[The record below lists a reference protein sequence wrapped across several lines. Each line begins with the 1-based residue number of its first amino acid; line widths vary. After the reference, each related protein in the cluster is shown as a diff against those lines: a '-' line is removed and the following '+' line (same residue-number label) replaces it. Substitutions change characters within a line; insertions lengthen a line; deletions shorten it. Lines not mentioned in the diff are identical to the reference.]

1 MSDLI
6 DKLANAI
13 RRNIE
18 MVWQDLGWTVRSL
31 RRSSAFTITAI
42 IVAAMGIGATTAA
55 FTLLDHVMLRPLP
68 FNKPDQLTMVY
79 QTEMAKGYSRIVTSP
94 ANFRDWQSMSKSFE
108 SMGGYTGISVN
119 LSGEGVPQRLNGA
132 AITSDVLTVLDV
144 RPAVGRGFNAED
156 DRVGAP
162 DSVLLS
168 DSLARALFGSAPAAL
183 NRTIRLDN
191 QTHTIIGVMP
201 AGFAFPS
208 REMQLWTSLR
218 FPDSVFT
225 DPEDRANLYVSVVAR
240 LRQGVSVDQARSDMN
255 IVAQHLERTYPKEN
269 AGVGSTVV
277 GLQDVISPQSR
288 MLVVAVFGAA
298 FCVILIAC
306 ANLANLLFA
315 RFMVRKQ
322 EIAVR
327 IALGAVRQRIL
338 RQLLTENLVLAI
350 AGGVVGLLLGA
361 IATPSLARL
370 VPDALPIS
378 GLPHMNLRVF
388 AFTAA
393 LTILTCVA
401 FGVAPALRASR
412 QIDLNTLRARSTVA
426 GRSDRIRTMLVLAEV
441 ICTIVLLVGSAL
453 LVKALWRVQSVDP
466 GFRTDN
472 VLTLRTALPL
482 PKYSEGTSRT
492 QFYSEVLTR
501 TRALPGV
508 TSAAYISFLPMVFR
522 GGIFPVTVP
531 GVTDK
536 ESAAQATIRFV
547 TPDFFSTLRIPL
559 RRGRD
564 VSEQDKLTV
573 PFVAVISESLAQR
586 LWPGQDPV
594 GRQLNVAFF
603 DRTVVGVVGDIS
615 TRGLERTSEPQIY
628 LPSQQVPDGGLTAF
642 APKDLVVRSS
652 SNPATLGPMLR
663 QIIHEVDP
671 EQSVS
676 DVRLLEDIVL
686 SETDSRR
693 SQLRVLGA
701 FAIIAFLLAAVGI
714 YGLLSFAVSTRTQE
728 VGVRLALGAT
738 PGNILSMFLR
748 RGLTLG
754 VGGLVIGAPLAYL
767 AARGIGAL
775 LFNVEPDD
783 LLIYAGVSSLVLA
796 MTLVGSLGPALRASR
811 VNPALSI
818 RNE

>member
-1 MSDLI
+1 M
-6 DKLANAI
+6 
-13 RRNIE
+13 
-18 MVWQDLGWTVRSL
+18 
-31 RRSSAFTITAI
+31 
-42 IVAAMGIGATTAA
+42 AAMGIGATTAA
-55 FTLLDHVMLRPLP
+55 FTLLDHVLLRPLP
-68 FNKPDQLTMVY
+68 FKQPEQLTMVY
-79 QTEMAKGYSRIVTSP
+79 QTQVAKGYARIVTSP
-94 ANFRDWQSMSKSFE
+94 ANFRDWKSMSKSFE
-108 SMGGYTGISVN
+108 SMGGYTNISVN

-132 AITSDVLTVLDV
+132 AITSDVLTVLDL
-144 RPAVGRGFNAED
+144 RPAVGRGFNADD
-156 DRVGAP
+156 DREGAP
-162 DSVLLS
+162 DVVLLS
-168 DSLARALFGSAPAAL
+168 NNLASAMFGSAAAAL
-183 NRTIRLDN
+183 DRTIRLDN
-191 QTHTIIGVMP
+191 QPHTVIGVMP

-208 REMQLWTSLR
+208 REMQLWTPLR

-240 LRQGVSVDQARSDMN
+240 LRQGVSVDQARSEMN
-255 IVAQHLERTYPKEN
+255 LVAQHLERTYSKEN
-269 AGVGSTVV
+269 AGVGITVV
-277 GLQDVISPQSR
+277 GMQEVISPQSQ

-315 RFMVRKQ
+315 RFMERRQ

-327 IALGAVRQRIL
+327 IALGAVRLRIL

-350 AGGVVGLLLGA
+350 AGGVLGLLLGK

-378 GLPHMNLRVF
+378 GLPQMNLRVF
-388 AFTAA
+388 AFTAV
-393 LTILTCVA
+393 LTIVTFVA

-412 QIDLNTLRARSTVA
+412 QIDLNTLRARSSVA
-426 GRSDRIRTMLVLAEV
+426 GRSDRIRTVLVFAEV
-441 ICTIVLLVGSAL
+441 VCTIVLLIGSSL
-453 LVKALWRVQSVDP
+453 LVKALWRIQSVDP
-466 GFRTDN
+466 GFRADN
-472 VLTLRTALPL
+472 VLTLRTTLPL
-482 PKYSEGTSRT
+482 PKYSSGAVRT

-501 TRALPGV
+501 ARALPGV

-531 GVTDK
+531 GVTTD
-536 ESAAQATIRFV
+536 ETSAAQASIRFV

-564 VSEQDKLTV
+564 VSDRDNSTS
-573 PFVAVISESLAQR
+573 PFVAVVSESLGQH
-586 LWPGQDPV
+586 LWPGQDPI
-594 GRQLNVAFF
+594 GRHLNVAFF

-642 APKDLVVRSS
+642 TPKDLVVRAS
-652 SNPATLGPMLR
+652 SNPATLAPMLS
-663 QIIHEVDP
+663 QIIHDVDP

-676 DVRLLEDIVL
+676 DVRLLEDIVQ
-686 SETDSRR
+686 SETESRR

-701 FAIIAFLLAAVGI
+701 FTIIAFLLAAVGI

-738 PGNILSMFLR
+738 PGNILSMFMR
-748 RGLTLG
+748 RGLILG
-754 VGGLVIGAPLAYL
+754 VGGLVVGAPLAYV
-767 AARGIGAL
+767 AARGMGAL

-783 LLIYAGVSSLVLA
+783 LLIYGGVSILVLV
-796 MTLVGSLGPALRASR
+796 MTLVGSFGPALRASR
-811 VNPALSI
+811 VNPAISI